1 MQINK
6 FKLFVTGHTGLLGN
20 SLMRLIDRKKY
31 SLVLNNQK
39 LDLTDNKICETF
51 FKTHKPDYVIN
62 LAAKVG
68 GIRSNLDNK
77 ETYLNKN
84 TFLQLNIINCC
95 WKYKI
100 KKLINIGSNCIYPR
114 NITRNIREKDLL
126 KGELEETNEGY
137 ALAKILGVK
146 LCQYYNQKYNTEFLT
161 LMPANLY
168 GPFDNYK
175 NESSHVVPALIKKI
189 CSAKKR
195 KKNFIEIW
203 GSGRPIRDFLFVDDC
218 SKAIIFFLEKN
229 CKDLIKKKN
238 IHYINIGSGIGTSIT
253 NLATMIK
260 NICGYK
266 GKFTYNTQYPD
277 GHKRKVLDINLAK
290 KLGFNCNSNLKKNL
304 TSTISWFILN
314 KLK

>member
-20 SLMRLIDRKKY
+20 SLIKLIDRKKY

-39 LDLTDNKICETF
+39 LDLTDNRICETF
-51 FKTHKPDYVIN
+51 FKTKKPDYVIN

-68 GIRSNLDNK
+68 GIRSNLDNR

-95 WKYKI
+95 WKYKV

-114 NITRNIREKDLL
+114 NITRDIKEKDLL

-175 NESSHVVPALIKKI
+175 NESSHVVPALINKI

-253 NLATMIK
+253 NLAKMIK

-304 TSTISWFILN
+304 TSTISWFIFN